1 MKHNFNPQATWITL
15 SNISRTTVNGHFLC
29 VWQGKD
35 GWYCKVENAKNETV
49 HGVFD
54 ADGQQGFNT
63 KEEAKL
69 MAELFCKNKIAY
81 CPDCGVIRFA
91 AVYTG
96 ESEAEQSD
104 IDKQLTEMEAH
115 GYKISVGSSEYVRSG
130 FGDHMD
136 GCGFVNGG
144 KLFI

>member
-1 MKHNFNPQATWITL
+1 MNHLKPQAEWCKMA
-15 SNISRTTVNGHFLC
+15 NISRCFFNGYFLC
-29 VWQGKD
+29 TWKGND
-35 GWYCKVENAKNETV
+35 GYYCKVEDAKGNTL
-49 HGVFD
+49 HGIFD
-54 ADGQQGFNT
+54 AEGQQGFNT
-63 KEEAKL
+63 EIEAKL

-115 GYKISVGSSEYVRSG
+115 GYKISVGSSEYVRSN
-130 FGDHMD
+130 FGEHRDTCKFVD
-136 GCGFVNGG
+136 GSKN
-144 KLFI
+144 L